1 MIILISILS
10 ILYPCSCHYIIDY
23 NCITIQIVPLIEF
36 VHSTLGHSRW
46 RILHSLPPE
55 AQTRDC
61 VHIAWLPPTVIYKS
75 QANYF
80 LRVTPT
86 KWHFIWHIFWDSI
99 WHPFWHKYR
108 HSSWNLICI
117 LSGRRAA
124 KLAWSRLCWCLIHGG
139 IWTILEFRWRVVMLN
154 KIEQSPLK
162 LDLDF
167 LFLIFWII
175 LALVLLVSTFCSIEI

>member
-1 MIILISILS
+1 MNLFTPLS
-10 ILYPCSCHYIIDY
+10 DC
-23 NCITIQIVPLIEF
+23 
-36 VHSTLGHSRW
+36 
-46 RILHSLPPE
+46 ILHTFCIRFWRSWAGTLKVEDPAFSAAWSTDKRLCSHSL
-55 AQTRDC
+55 ASTHSHLQ
-61 VHIAWLPPTVIYKS
+61 
-75 QANYF
+75 
-80 LRVTPT
+80 VTTKLLSSSDPPT

-124 KLAWSRLCWCLIHGG
+124 KLAWSRLCWWLIHGG